1 MNARTFLQRF
11 EESSDRDRMV
21 DVVYDEMVEFCQ
33 EEGITTDDISTP
45 MLERLADGF
54 VARGFGVPESD
65 ETVFAK
71 GKFQSEAFVQKF
83 EDFQEIDPEL
93 IEELKRLS
101 DENEDY
107 SWVGDE

>member
-1 MNARTFLQRF
+1 
-11 EESSDRDRMV
+11 MV
-21 DVVYDEMVEFCQ
+21 DVVYDEMVGFCQ
-33 EEGITTDDISTP
+33 EEDITTDDISTP

-83 EDFQEIDPEL
+83 EDFQEVEPEI

-101 DENEDY
+101 DEY
-107 SWVGDE
+107 DEER